1 MIHVLY
7 FITRKSGMDAEA
19 FHRYWR
25 EVHAP
30 IVVQIPQLR
39 RYVQS
44 HRIDAER
51 TDSAYDDNVS
61 SYDGVAEVH
70 LDGLEAF
77 GALRKTP
84 QYLEGA
90 LADEQNFL
98 DLTRVEWMA
107 TTDHVM
113 LDGPT
118 GGTLVKGVWQLKRKP
133 GMSVADFRRY
143 WIEVHGQLGR
153 ALPGLRRYVQSH
165 LIDEAYLYAEPR
177 HDGVAQ
183 LWFDSAAALAA
194 AFDSPAGKD
203 VQADGPKMLD
213 MRLLRFFLADENVVI
228 ASR

>member
-7 FITRKSGMDAEA
+7 FITRKPGMDEA
-19 FHRYWR
+19 KFHRYWR

-30 IVVQIPQLR
+30 IVVKIPELR

-44 HRIDAER
+44 HRIDAMR
-51 TDSAYDDNVS
+51 TNSAYDDNVS

-77 GALRKTP
+77 ASLLKTRE
-84 QYLEGA
+84 YLEGA

-98 DLTRVEWMA
+98 DLARVEWMA

-118 GGTLVKGVWQLKRKP
+118 GGSLVKGVWQLKRKP
-133 GMSVADFRRY
+133 GMSLADFRRY
-143 WIEVHGQLGR
+143 WLEVHGKLGR

-203 VQADGPKMLD
+203 VQADGPKMAD
-213 MRLLRFFLADENVVI
+213 MRLLRFFLAEENVVI